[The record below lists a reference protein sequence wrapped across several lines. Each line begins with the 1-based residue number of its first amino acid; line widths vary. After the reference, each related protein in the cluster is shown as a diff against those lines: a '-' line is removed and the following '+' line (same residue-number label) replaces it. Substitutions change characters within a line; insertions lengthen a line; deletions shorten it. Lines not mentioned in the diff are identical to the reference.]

1 MWITFAD
8 FRQMHD
14 AVVNMT
20 KIVLHVFGADG
31 NEIGGVAAVIPPGR
45 ADAIRYL
52 FWYCGWQAIKYRRI
66 TLAGNHSVKP
76 VPGKKQLP
84 G

>member
-31 NEIGGVAAVIPPGR
+31 NEIGGVAAAIPPGR
-45 ADAIRYL
+45 AGGRD
-52 FWYCGWQAIKYRRI
+52 
-66 TLAGNHSVKP
+66 SVF
-76 VPGKKQLP
+76 VLVFIGH
-84 G
+84 

>member
-14 AVVNMT
+14 AVVNMI
-20 KIVLHVFGADG
+20 KIVLHVFGANG

-45 ADAIRYL
+45 AGGCD
-52 FWYCGWQAIKYRRI
+52 
-66 TLAGNHSVKP
+66 SVF
-76 VPGKKQLP
+76 VLVFIGH
-84 G
+84 